1 LISALYRCVF
11 TFRHACQGGKS
22 RRMPAM
28 TTPRA
33 AGERGERLDR
43 LDDAGKAG
51 GRSRGT

>member
-1 LISALYRCVF
+1 
-11 TFRHACQGGKS
+11 
-22 RRMPAM
+22 M

-43 LDDAGKAG
+43 LDDAGEAG